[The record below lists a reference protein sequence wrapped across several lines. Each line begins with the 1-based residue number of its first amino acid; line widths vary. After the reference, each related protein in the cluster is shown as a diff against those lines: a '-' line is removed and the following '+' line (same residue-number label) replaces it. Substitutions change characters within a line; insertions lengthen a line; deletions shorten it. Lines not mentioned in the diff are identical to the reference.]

1 MHIRNTELSL
11 TPRHRC
17 LLWIAAGVLLRLIFL
32 VWVRPSDDD
41 TAVYLELGHNLL
53 HHGIY
58 GFNTDG
64 VILPSL
70 IRLPG
75 YPLFLAF
82 CESLFSWLSPDHWLT
97 GVFALQ
103 AIADIGTG
111 LLLAA
116 TARRHLSPRTGE
128 AALALSMLCPFT
140 AAYCGIAMTESLSVF
155 AIALGFYAMER
166 VLEARNLDRHDH
178 AGLCLAGIAAALAML
193 LRPDGVLLLL
203 SLGFALL
210 LPLRSLR
217 HNLRQR
223 LSSALLFTCIAL
235 APLLPWTA
243 RNWHTFHVF
252 QPLAPR
258 YVNDPGEY
266 VNRGFYTWL
275 STWSTG
281 FSDTAN
287 VYWGISE
294 LPISEDALPPAAFD
308 SPEQRLRTLQLIH
321 TLNQTGSINPALD
334 AQFAALG
341 AERIRNHPLHHYL
354 LIPAARALD
363 MLLRPRTEAFYL
375 DLYWWHYDEHP
386 AQSIAAVSLALLN
399 LALILAALLAFIRRS
414 VPWTLLP
421 ASYLILRLI
430 LLATMV
436 NPEPRYTLECFP
448 ALILAASS
456 LLSPG
461 PSRARQTAGN
471 PFRSLRIHLHTS

>member
-178 AGLCLAGIAAALAML
+178 AGLSLAGIAPAS
-193 LRPDGVLLLL
+193 GW
-203 SLGFALL
+203 GFA
-210 LPLRSLR
+210 PSLSGR
-217 HNLRQR
+217 RAAIASPFPATQ
-223 LSSALLFTCIAL
+223 SAPT
-235 APLLPWTA
+235 
-243 RNWHTFHVF
+243 
-252 QPLAPR
+252 
-258 YVNDPGEY
+258 
-266 VNRGFYTWL
+266 
-275 STWSTG
+275 
-281 FSDTAN
+281 
-287 VYWGISE
+287 SE
-294 LPISEDALPPAAFD
+294 L
-308 SPEQRLRTLQLIH
+308 
-321 TLNQTGSINPALD
+321 
-334 AQFAALG
+334 
-341 AERIRNHPLHHYL
+341 
-354 LIPAARALD
+354 
-363 MLLRPRTEAFYL
+363 
-375 DLYWWHYDEHP
+375 
-386 AQSIAAVSLALLN
+386 SLALYLYCARSPAAMDCAQ
-399 LALILAALLAFIRRS
+399 LAYLSRLSAAGSPLRERPWRVRKPRLLHVALHLVHRIL
-414 VPWTLLP
+414 
-421 ASYLILRLI
+421 
-430 LLATMV
+430 
-436 NPEPRYTLECFP
+436 
-448 ALILAASS
+448 
-456 LLSPG
+456 
-461 PSRARQTAGN
+461 
-471 PFRSLRIHLHTS
+471 